1 MKALALTLALAV
13 AAAGTHAD
21 SHAQDGKSPSDLT
34 VLIPSKTWS
43 AAAVPRS
50 PSEVADAWSGAIDG
64 IAWWVNLYGEQ
75 AVRKQ
80 IDVLLRESVAD
91 ARKLIE
97 WTGDGALV
105 EVRLIERSHPDSP
118 FKAVGILGDRLWLA
132 GTGARPRTRSTTTG
146 RARAC
151 GPACPTAGRCTRWA
165 RPISGSNW
173 RATNR

>member
-105 EVRLIERSHPDSP
+105 EVRLIERSHPTAPSRP
-118 FKAVGILGDRLWLA
+118 WASWA
-132 GTGARPRTRSTTTG
+132 TGCGWPVPAPVPRTRSTTTG